1 LGVSFLAACR
11 KHKNVEVAAY
21 AAERITELAPK
32 RTGIHVL
39 LSNIYASAGKWT
51 EVAKVRLQLKEKGV
65 H

>member
-1 LGVSFLAACR
+1 ML
-11 KHKNVEVAAY
+11 EVVAY